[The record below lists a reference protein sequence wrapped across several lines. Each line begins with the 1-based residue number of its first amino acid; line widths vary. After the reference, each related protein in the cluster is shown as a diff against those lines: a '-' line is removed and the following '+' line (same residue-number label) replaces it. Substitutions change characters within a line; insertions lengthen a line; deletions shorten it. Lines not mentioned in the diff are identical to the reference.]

1 MRLYH
6 ILSPTGRV
14 SPSPSQE
21 SMCSS
26 KSDTDPGV
34 SRQTRPLRH
43 SISTGL
49 ENLRRSLELI
59 LTHNSLQVSFW
70 HFNLIRSALLVFRKS
85 IIKV

>member
-1 MRLYH
+1 MCVYTFSYI

-34 SRQTRPLRH
+34 SRQTRPLR
-43 SISTGL
+43 SSLSSGL
-49 ENLRRSLELI
+49 ENLLRTLESM
-59 LTHNSLQVSFW
+59 LTHSRLQVSF
-70 HFNLIRSALLVFRKS
+70 
-85 IIKV
+85 